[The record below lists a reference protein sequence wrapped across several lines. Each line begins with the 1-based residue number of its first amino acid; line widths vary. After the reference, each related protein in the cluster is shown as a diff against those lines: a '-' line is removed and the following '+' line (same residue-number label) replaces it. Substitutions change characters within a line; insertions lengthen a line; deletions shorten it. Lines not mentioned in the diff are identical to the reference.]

1 MRLIKQP
8 FSLPIKSFN
17 MEVNRF
23 KKHGKLFGGSSKRA
37 IICGPS
43 GCGKTSIMISLLICE
58 HGLRFK
64 NIYVYSKSLYQNSYD
79 FLRTL
84 LKSIKEINYFETDN
98 EADIV
103 QPNQIK
109 PYSIIVFDDVV
120 CTNQSIMRD
129 FYCFSR
135 HLNTDCF
142 YLSQTYSS
150 IPKQL
155 IRDNTNLVILFKQD
169 DTNLKHIYDDHVNG
183 DMSF

>member
-1 MRLIKQP
+1 MSLLKQP
-8 FSLPIKSFN
+8 FSLPIKSFD

-43 GCGKTSIMISLLICE
+43 GCGKTSVMISLLTSE